1 MTAPQPKP
9 FAFYGRVS
17 TEDNQDPESSR
28 SWQLSRATTLIQPR
42 DGQITAEYFDIG
54 QSRSLPWQRRP
65 HASRLLAALRDPK
78 RGFSAVVV
86 GEPHR
91 AFYGNQFG
99 LTVPLF
105 AHYGVELWVPEIG
118 GPIDPDNEA
127 HELVMSVFGGMS
139 KGERNRIKLRVR
151 TAMAAQTLLE
161 GRYLGGRPPYGY
173 TLQDLG
179 PHPNPAKAADGK
191 HLRGLTPDPRTAPI
205 VRQIFHEFLTGS
217 GLYAIAEALT
227 SNHVPCPSAHDR
239 ARNPH
244 RSGIAWS
251 KSAVRVILTNP
262 RYTGRQVWNK
272 QRTDEV
278 LLDVDDVALGH
289 TGVMRWNPR
298 DKWVISKEITHPPI
312 IDEATFEQAQ
322 TLLARHRLGLDIPQR
337 QRRARNPYVFRGLN
351 YCAACNR
358 RMQGQYNHGAAYY
371 RCRFPQEYALANDVD
386 HPRNVYLRE
395 ETLTD
400 PLDTWLATAFHPDQ
414 IENTITAMGDAQLAD
429 HPSPAITA
437 ARATITECDAKLQR
451 YRAALDAG
459 ADPSI
464 VSNWIAQTQAERTR
478 AETELHTGTSAA
490 LRRMT
495 QAEIT
500 ALVHALGN
508 IVTVLRDADPADKA
522 EVYRQLGLRLTYH
535 PAAQTVHA
543 ETDLSAHRGPMGRVR
558 GGT

>member
-1 MTAPQPKP
+1 MTSPQPQA

-28 SWQLSRATTLIQPR
+28 SWQLTRATALIQPHGGR
-42 DGQITAEYFDIG
+42 IVTEYFDVG
-54 QSRSLPWQRRP
+54 QSRSLPWQRRT
-65 HASRLLAALRDPK
+65 HANTLLTALRNPR

-105 AHYGVELWVPEIG
+105 AHYGVQLWVPEIG
-118 GPIDPDNEA
+118 GAIDPDNEA

-173 TLQDLG
+173 TLRDLG

-191 HLRGLTPDPRTAPI
+191 HLKGLTPDEQTAPI
-205 VRQIFHEFLTGS
+205 VRRIFAEFLAGI
-217 GLYAIAEALT
+217 GLFAIAEGLT
-227 SNHVPCPSAHDR
+227 ANHVPCPSAHDR
-239 ARNPH
+239 ARNRH

-278 LLDVDDVALGH
+278 LLDVDDVAMGH
-289 TGVMRWNPR
+289 TGVMRWNAR
-298 DKWVISKEITHPPI
+298 DKWVVSKKITH
-312 IDEATFEQAQ
+312 EALIADAIFEQAQ
-322 TLLARHRLGLDIPQR
+322 AILQRRGRGTGGQHVR
-337 QRRARNPYVFRGLN
+337 QRTRNPYVFRGLI
-351 YCAACNR
+351 YCAACDR
-358 RMQGQYNHGAAYY
+358 RMQGQYSHGDAYY
-371 RCRFPQEYALANDVD
+371 RCRFPQEYALANQVQ
-386 HPRNVYLRE
+386 HPSNVYLRE
-395 ETLTD
+395 DTLTD
-400 PLDTWLATAFHPDQ
+400 PLDTWLASAFAAGR
-414 IENTITAMGDAQLAD
+414 IEQTITAMTDAQPPNQPPPLATTTQT
-429 HPSPAITA
+429 I
-437 ARATITECDAKLQR
+437 ITECDTKLER

-459 ADPSI
+459 ADPA
-464 VSNWIAQTQAERTR
+464 VVTEWISQTQAERAR
-478 AETELHTGTSAA
+478 AEADLHAHSSNHP
-490 LRRMT
+490 RRMSRT
-495 QAEIT
+495 EIKD
-500 ALVHALGN
+500 LVHALGD
-508 IVTVLRDADPADKA
+508 IAAVLRDADPTDKA
-522 EVYRQLGLRLTYH
+522 EVYRQLGLRLTYQ
-535 PAAQTVHA
+535 PETQTVRA
-543 ETDLSAHRGPMGRVR
+543 AVDLSAHRGVKVCVR

>member
-1 MTAPQPKP
+1 MTTPQPKT

-28 SWQLSRATTLIQPR
+28 SWQLTRASTLIQPHNGR
-42 DGQITAEYFDIG
+42 IVTEYFDIG
-54 QSRSLPWQRRP
+54 QSRSLPWQRRTQ
-65 HASRLLAALRDPK
+65 ANLLLAALRNPG

-99 LTVPLF
+99 LTAPLF
-105 AHYGVELWVPEIG
+105 VHYGVELWVPEIG

-173 TLQDLG
+173 TLRDLG

-191 HLRGLTPDPRTAPI
+191 HLKGLTPDEQTAPI
-205 VRQIFHEFLTGS
+205 VRQIFAEFLAGI
-217 GLYAIAEALT
+217 GLFAIAEGLT
-227 SNHVPCPSAHDR
+227 ANHVPCPSAHDR
-239 ARNPH
+239 ARNRH

-278 LLDVDDVALGH
+278 LLDVDDVAMGH
-289 TGVMRWNPR
+289 TGVMRWNAR
-298 DKWVISKEITHPPI
+298 DKWVVSKDITHEPL
-312 IDEATFEQAQ
+312 IDDATFEQAQ
-322 TLLARHRLGLDIPQR
+322 AILQRRGRGTGGQHVR
-337 QRRARNPYVFRGLN
+337 QRTRNPYVFRGMI
-351 YCAACNR
+351 YCAACDR
-358 RMQGQYNHGAAYY
+358 RMQGQYNHGDAYY
-371 RCRFPQEYALANDVD
+371 RCRFPQEYALANQVE
-386 HPRNVYLRE
+386 HPSNVYLRE
-395 ETLTD
+395 DALTD
-400 PLDTWLATAFHPDQ
+400 PIDTWLAAAFAPHH
-414 IENTITAMGDAQLAD
+414 IESTITAMTEAQPLD
-429 HPSPAITA
+429 HPPAAGTA
-437 ARATITECDAKLQR
+437 AQTIITECDAKLER

-459 ADPSI
+459 ADPA
-464 VSNWIAQTQAERTR
+464 VVTGWIAQTQAERAR
-478 AETELHTGTSAA
+478 AEASLRANTDTAP
-490 LRRMT
+490 RRMSR
-495 QAEIT
+495 AEIT
-500 ALVHALGN
+500 TLVNALGD
-508 IVTVLRDADPADKA
+508 ITAVLRDADPADKA
-522 EVYRQLGLRLTYH
+522 EVYRQLGLRLNYQPET
-535 PAAQTVHA
+535 QTVRA
-543 ETDLSAHRGPMGRVR
+543 AIDLSAHRGVMVRVR